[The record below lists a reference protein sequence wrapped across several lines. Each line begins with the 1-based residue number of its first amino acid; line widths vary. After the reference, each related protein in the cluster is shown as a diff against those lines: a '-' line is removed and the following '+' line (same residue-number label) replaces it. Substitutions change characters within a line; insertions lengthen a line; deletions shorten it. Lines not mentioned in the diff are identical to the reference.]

1 MTYKIKDTTPPDFC
15 KPELLQ
21 KLKEAGFTYTDGSIC
36 QMEEI
41 IRKNGFNLPGKEG
54 EHFGFV
60 FHPTGINKSYTRLYL
75 TYPSSLAEEIL
86 MLKRFKMLK
95 K

>member
-1 MTYKIKDTTPPDFC
+1 MEKYKITDTTPPDFC
-15 KPELLQ
+15 SPTLLQ
-21 KLKEAGFTYTDGSIC
+21 KLKEAGIETDGSIV

-41 IRKNGFNLPGKEG
+41 IRQNGYNLPGKDG
-54 EHFGFV
+54 EHFGFI
-60 FHPTGINKSYTRLYL
+60 FHPKKLKQTYTRLYL
-75 TYPSSLAEEIL
+75 TYPSALAEEIL